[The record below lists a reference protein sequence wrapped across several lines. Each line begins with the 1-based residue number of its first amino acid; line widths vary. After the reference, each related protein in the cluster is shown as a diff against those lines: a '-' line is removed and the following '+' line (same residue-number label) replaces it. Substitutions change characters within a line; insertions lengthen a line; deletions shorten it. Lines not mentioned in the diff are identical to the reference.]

1 MVAAVLKRKR
11 NAAGDAPSNKV
22 RVSVTIGE
30 IIADIMSTRKDK
42 DPANGT
48 GARKRTLLPNL
59 PSRSSP

>member
-22 RVSVTIGE
+22 RVSVIIGE

-42 DPANGT
+42 DPKT
-48 GARKRTLLPNL
+48 RISHTLTTMLRTP
-59 PSRSSP
+59 